1 MKRRGAILLLGWTFW
16 GPVTAC
22 KNTRVLGPTERIRLP
37 ITRDAATATSFPV
50 ARRFTI
56 KDGVYAG
63 RGITV
68 YGQFTMAEPIDG
80 LTEYWYGEVDGG
92 NRIFLPPSRLSP
104 E

>member
-1 MKRRGAILLLGWTFW
+1 MERRGAILFLGWTVW
-16 GPVTAC
+16 GLVTAC
-22 KNTRVLGPTERIRLP
+22 KNKQVLGPTESIPLRAVRN
-37 ITRDAATATSFPV
+37 ATATNFPV
-50 ARRFTI
+50 PSRFTI

-68 YGQFTMAEPIDG
+68 HGKFTLTEPIDG
-80 LTEYWYGEVDGG
+80 QTEYWFGVVDGG

>member
-1 MKRRGAILLLGWTFW
+1 MERRGAILFLGWTVW
-16 GPVTAC
+16 GLVTAC
-22 KNTRVLGPTERIRLP
+22 KNTQALGPTESIRLRA
-37 ITRDAATATSFPV
+37 TQNATATHFPV
-50 ARRFTI
+50 PSRFTV

-68 YGQFTMAEPIDG
+68 YGKFTMTEPIDG
-80 LTEYWYGEVDGG
+80 QTEYWFGVVDGG

>member
-1 MKRRGAILLLGWTFW
+1 MKRRGAILLLAWTFW
-16 GPVTAC
+16 GLVTAC
-22 KNTRVLGPTERIRLP
+22 KNTPVLGPTERIRLP
-37 ITRDAATATSFPV
+37 VTTDAVATSFPV
-50 ARRFTI
+50 PSRYTI

-63 RGITV
+63 RSIRV
-68 YGQFTMAEPIDG
+68 YGKFTMTEPIDG